1 MEPQMIN
8 RVDVVSIPV
17 SDQDRAKAFYR
28 DVLGFE
34 ELSDQPM
41 GPDMR
46 WVQLAPKDSATSV
59 TLVTWFE
66 SMPAGSLRG
75 LVLHTPT
82 LDADVAKLHAKG
94 LETSAIQSQPWAR
107 FVTFSDPDGN
117 GLVLQQR
124 DR

>member
-1 MEPQMIN
+1 MIN
-8 RVDVVSIPV
+8 RLDVVSIPV

-34 ELSDQPM
+34 ELADQPM
-41 GPDMR
+41 SPEMR
-46 WVQLAPKDSATSV
+46 WVQLAPRGAQTSV
-59 TLVTWFE
+59 TLVNWFE

-75 LVLHTPT
+75 LVLHTPD
-82 LDADVAKLHAKG
+82 LDADVAALNAHGVK
-94 LETSAIQSQPWAR
+94 TSPIDTQPWAR

-124 DR
+124 S

>member
-1 MEPQMIN
+1 MIN
-8 RVDVVSIPV
+8 HIDIVSIPV

-34 ELSDQPM
+34 ELADNRMMP
-41 GPDMR
+41 GMR
-46 WVQLAPKDSATSV
+46 WVQLGPRGTTTSV
-59 TLVTWFE
+59 TLVTWFD

-75 LVLHTPT
+75 LVLNTDDI
-82 LDADVAKLHAKG
+82 DAAADDLRTKG
-94 LETSAIQSQPWAR
+94 VRTSPIESQPWAR

-124 DR
+124 VG

>member
-1 MEPQMIN
+1 VIN
-8 RVDVVSIPV
+8 RLDVVSIPV

-34 ELSDQPM
+34 ELADQKM
-41 GPDMR
+41 ASEMR
-46 WVQLAPKDSATSV
+46 WVQLAPQGSATSV
-59 TLVTWFE
+59 TLVTWFD

-82 LDADVAKLHAKG
+82 LDDDVAALHSKG
-94 LETSAIQSQPWAR
+94 VKTSEIMSAPWAR
-107 FVTFSDPDGN
+107 YVTLTDPDGN

>member
-1 MEPQMIN
+1 MVN
-8 RVDVVSIPV
+8 RLDVVSIPV

-34 ELSDQPM
+34 ELADQRM
-41 GPDMR
+41 NAEMR
-46 WVQLAPKDSATSV
+46 WVQLAPKGAPTSV
-59 TLVTWFE
+59 TLVNWFD

-75 LVLHTPT
+75 LVLHTAD
-82 LDADVAKLHAKG
+82 LDAELAALHAKG
-94 LETSAIQSQPWAR
+94 LETSPVQNQSWAR
-107 FVTFSDPDGN
+107 FVTFADPDGN

>member
-1 MEPQMIN
+1 MIN
-8 RVDVVSIPV
+8 RLDVVSIPV

-34 ELSDQPM
+34 ELADVQM
-41 GPDMR
+41 GPGQR
-46 WVQLAPKDSATSV
+46 WVQLAPKGSPTSV
-59 TLVTWFE
+59 TLVTWFD

-75 LVLHTPT
+75 LVLHTAE
-82 LDADVAKLHAKG
+82 LEAEVAAIRAKG
-94 LETSAIQSQPWAR
+94 IETSAIETQSWAR
-107 FVTFSDPDGN
+107 FVTLSDPDGN

>member
-1 MEPQMIN
+1 MIN
-8 RVDVVSIPV
+8 RLDVVSIPV

-34 ELSDQPM
+34 ELADQRMAPE
-41 GPDMR
+41 MR

-66 SMPAGSLRG
+66 TMPAGSLRG

-82 LDADVAKLHAKG
+82 LDADVAALHARG
-94 LETSAIQSQPWAR
+94 VETSPIQNQAWAR
-107 FVTFSDPDGN
+107 FVTLADPDGN

>member
-1 MEPQMIN
+1 MIN
-8 RVDVVSIPV
+8 QLDVVSIPV

-34 ELSDQPM
+34 ELADQRMMPQ
-41 GPDMR
+41 MR
-46 WVQLAPKDSATSV
+46 WVQLAPKGAATSV
-59 TLVTWFE
+59 TLVNWFD

-75 LVLHTPT
+75 LVLHTTT
-82 LDADVAKLHAKG
+82 LDADVEALQARGVK
-94 LETSAIQSQPWAR
+94 TSPIESQPWAR

-124 DR
+124 